1 MIGDSVPFAAAA
13 ACPVCLLLS
22 RLLLTL
28 QTMSTGNP
36 GSFPKRSISSKMPG
50 CSHVRF
56 LQTSEAAPM
65 ASLSLPS
72 SQGRSEGRAVRPE
85 WCLRCTMRRRSRSPT
100 THMRVRSLVS
110 RSRIAADESLL
121 ALATNEITIGGG
133 PDEHIFPDTPRR
145 PIHRL
150 RPIPAAA
157 LPGER
162 LYRIV
167 MSMRAAGRAMSGQRK
182 RVDHRPGA
190 RLQVEVVEPAQHR
203 LGMRHGRRRILATA
217 NCLAGHRVHAR
228 LVARPRYGG
237 TIAVWAPPVWPDR
250 LVRDL

>member
-1 MIGDSVPFAAAA
+1 MPGLPAAVKAAADA
-13 ACPVCLLLS
+13 ADDVDRKSRFLSEAIDLLKDARLLS
-22 RLLLTL
+22 CSLPTD
-28 QTMSTGNP
+28 P
-36 GSFPKRSISSKMPG
+36 GGRSYGIAELAVIARALGGACSSAGMVFAM
-50 CSHVRF
+50 HHA
-56 LQTSEAAPM
+56 QA
-65 ASLSLPS
+65 LSLA
-72 SQGRSEGRAVRPE
+72 QHAHEGQIAR
-85 WCLRCTMRRRSRSPT
+85 LT
-100 THMRVRSLVS
+100 
-110 RSRIAADESLL
+110 SRIAADESLL
-121 ALATNEITIGGG
+121 ALATNEITTGGG

-145 PIHRL
+145 PIHHL

-203 LGMRHGRRRILATA
+203 LGMRHGRRRLPATA

-237 TIAVWAPPVWPDR
+237 TITVWAPPVWPDR